1 MQETGE
7 NKVGDDVR
15 GEFVAMVNYAVMA
28 LIQGT
33 PLSQPQA
40 AASSPNL
47 GEQFG
52 WRATFDVPTSGTYIV
67 KIGDHPAKKI
77 MVIR

>member
-1 MQETGE
+1 MESGDGGTLGEVRVFDVTGRMLTHSS
-7 NKVGDDVR
+7 VSP
-15 GEFVAMVNYAVMA
+15 
-28 LIQGT
+28 QG
-33 PLSQPQA
+33 